1 MSRRAFLFPIFLL
14 SIFITSFYTTSY
26 RVLIIIHR
34 VKTFGEPVN
43 KFKDNVTATEV
54 RMEKLRN
61 NLEDLRN
68 HSDNAQ
74 QMVIFLFPTS

>member
-1 MSRRAFLFPIFLL
+1 MILNLIWK
-14 SIFITSFYTTSY
+14 ITFYY
-26 RVLIIIHR
+26 IR
-34 VKTFGEPVN
+34 VKTFAEPVN
-43 KFKDNVTATEV
+43 KFKANVTATEV

-74 QMVIFLFPTS
+74 QMVIFEFY

>member
-1 MSRRAFLFPIFLL
+1 M
-14 SIFITSFYTTSY
+14 
-26 RVLIIIHR
+26 
-34 VKTFGEPVN
+34 
-43 KFKDNVTATEV
+43 TATEV

-74 QMVIFLFPTS
+74 QMVIVLFPNLVTFVIQEGLWHGGHVLPASICMKK